1 MENSLKEEFLR
12 YNIKRLFE
20 TRRIKRERKRER
32 LLSIGKSRNLE
43 NCRAIGSCVAARGGA
58 KNNCFLT
65 AELIRV
71 GRSGRGKIAG
81 NRGERGQGGR
91 TVPFIVISKLNC
103 NY

>member
-1 MENSLKEEFLR
+1 MENRGILK
-12 YNIKRLFE
+12 
-20 TRRIKRERKRER
+20 TVERF
-32 LLSIGKSRNLE
+32 
-43 NCRAIGSCVAARGGA
+43 GSCVAARGGA